1 MYNKNRFYHAT
12 TTEYIVPGMEP
23 KIQTR
28 YNQTTAAVIGITK
41 PQGGFWCSLVKKE
54 WQEFAKRELD
64 LELEFIHKIQAER
77 PKRGLIWTNEVH
89 MQMEL
94 RWGPTFWED
103 LYKEYD
109 YVVFPSEWVEEN
121 RFNFDLAYALDIGCV
136 VFLSG
141 YAWTQ
146 RF

>member
-1 MYNKNRFYHAT
+1 MHNRFFHAS
-12 TTEYIVPGMEP
+12 TTEFILPGMEP

-41 PQGGFWCSLVKKE
+41 PLGGFWCSLNKKE
-54 WQEFAKRELD
+54 WQEFALRELELD
-64 LELEFIHKIQAER
+64 LPFIHKIQAER
-77 PKRGLIWTNEVH
+77 PERGLVWSDQVQE
-89 MQMEL
+89 EL
-94 RWGPTFWED
+94 TPQWGPTFWED
-103 LYKEYD
+103 LYKDYD
-109 YVVFPSEWVEEN
+109 YVVFPSEWVADN
-121 RFNFDLAYALDIGCV
+121 RYTHDLAYALDIGCV